1 MQRQVMPSNSSRF
14 VLEAKRLLQLG
25 LPMVATQLFIMGMGF
40 VDTVMAGR
48 YSATDLAGVA
58 LGGNLLWPIFMF
70 MSGLNMALI
79 PILAQLRGAEQLD
92 GSGEKVRQGL
102 WIAITAA
109 VVTIAIIQVVE
120 PLYVWLGV
128 DGKVIQIAMDYL
140 YACAWGLPPLLVYVT
155 LRFTAEGLGHTKPP
169 MVIAAGALALNI
181 PLNYAFIYGN
191 FGMPA
196 LGGAGCGVAS
206 AIVFWAELL
215 MMLYVVRLPF
225 FQQTGFAEKFS
236 LPSLQGIKEIFAI
249 GLPIATTA
257 FVGMMVYSII
267 SFLIAGM
274 GVHEFA
280 AHSIAGNLNWLTY
293 VIPMSLGSA
302 VSIRVGFA
310 LGALDAEAVRHVI
323 RTTLIITIIYALLV
337 TAVLLV
343 SRQLLVSLYTR
354 DPAVLGIAAT
364 LMLFI
369 AFYQLFDDLQATI
382 SGALRGFKDTFV
394 PMLISLVSYWL
405 ISLPLGYL
413 LAEGK
418 LFTAK
423 PLGLYGYWAAMTFGL
438 LLTATCV
445 GIRLRMTSKRNLS
458 RLSETSLAEL

>member
-1 MQRQVMPSNSSRF
+1 MQRQEMPGNSSHF
-14 VLEAKRLLQLG
+14 MLEAKRLLQLG

-48 YSATDLAGVA
+48 YSTTDLAGVA

-70 MSGLNMALI
+70 MSGLTMALI

-92 GSGEKVRQGL
+92 GSGEKIRQGL

-109 VVTIAIIQVVE
+109 VVTIAIIQMVE

-128 DGKVIQIAMDYL
+128 DGEAIRIAMDYL
-140 YACAWGLPPLLVYVT
+140 YACAWGLPPLLIYVT
-155 LRFTAEGLGHTKPP
+155 LRFSAEGLGHTKPP

-181 PLNYAFIYGN
+181 PLNYTFIYGN

-225 FQQTGFAEKFS
+225 FQQTGLAEKFS
-236 LPSLQGIKEIFAI
+236 LPSLNGLKEIFTI

-323 RTTLIITIIYALLV
+323 RTTLIITIIYALVMTL
-337 TAVLLV
+337 VLLV
-343 SRQLLVSLYTR
+343 SRHLLVSLYTR

-364 LMLFI
+364 LMLFV

-382 SGALRGFKDTFV
+382 SGTLRGFKDTLV
-394 PMLISLVSYWL
+394 PMIISLVSYWF

-413 LAEGK
+413 LAEG
-418 LFTAK
+418 LVFR

-445 GIRLRMTSKRNLS
+445 GIRLWMTSRRNLS
-458 RLSETSLAEL
+458 RLVKTRLVEL